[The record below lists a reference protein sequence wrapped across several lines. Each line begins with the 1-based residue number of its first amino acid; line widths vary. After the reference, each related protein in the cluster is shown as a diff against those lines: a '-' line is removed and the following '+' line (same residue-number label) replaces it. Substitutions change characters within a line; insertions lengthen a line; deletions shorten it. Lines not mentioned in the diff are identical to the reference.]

1 MIRTEGPTIDDLLA
15 AAFVPDLWPKVLQGV
30 ADAAGALGTVLFT
43 SDTRSVFRWT
53 ASDSIRALMEI
64 WTAENWQAKCERPA
78 RMLKANRQG
87 FIRDIDVYTMEE
99 LEAEESWTGFHRPNG
114 LGWAAGSFV
123 MIPTGDVAVISVER
137 RYVDGPMSDE
147 DIARLDALRPHLAR
161 AALVAIRNDYE
172 KAATAT
178 RLLEALG
185 LPACAASR
193 GGRVVVANDGFQT
206 FRGLSIGAGDQI
218 RVAHDGAQALLLQ
231 ALGRSQEDGFGG
243 ASIPLP
249 SSGGLPA
256 VIHVIPIR
264 REAHDI
270 FGRTDAFVVVT
281 PVQPAETAPAAL
293 LSGLFD
299 LSAAEARVAAGIAA
313 GLSVDAIAEQHGRSR
328 ETIRSHLKQIFQ
340 KSGVSRQA
348 ELATLLGRVAAV
360 QPKA

>member
-1 MIRTEGPTIDDLLA
+1 MIRSDGPTLDDLLA

-53 ASDSIRALMEI
+53 SSNSIRTLMEI
-64 WTAENWQAKCERPA
+64 WTAENWQAKCERPG

-87 FIRDIDVYTMEE
+87 FVRDIDVYTMEE

-137 RYVDGPMSDE
+137 RFVDGPMSEE
-147 DIARLDALRPHLAR
+147 DIARLDTLRPHLAR
-161 AALVAIRNDYE
+161 AALVAVRSDYE

-185 LPACAASR
+185 LPACATSR
-193 GGRVVVANDGFQT
+193 SGRVVVANDAFLS
-206 FRGLSIGAGDQI
+206 FRGLSTGARDQI
-218 RVAHDGAQALLLQ
+218 RVGHDGAQALLAQ
-231 ALGRSQEDGFGG
+231 ALGRSQEVGFGG

-249 SSGGLPA
+249 ASGGPPA

-264 REAHDI
+264 REAHDVL
-270 FGRTDAFVVVT
+270 GLSDAFVVLT
-281 PVQPAETAPAAL
+281 PVEPTEAAPAGL

-299 LSAAEARVAAGIAA
+299 LSAAEARVAAGIAS
-313 GLSVDAIAEQHGRSR
+313 GLSVEAIAEQHGRSR

-348 ELATLLGRVAAV
+348 ELATLLGRVAAL